1 MANLTI
7 AEISSAA
14 KILNV
19 EPCVIKAV
27 VDVESSG
34 SGFLSTGQ
42 IKILFEGHIFWKE
55 LKKRGTN
62 PEDYALKYPNVVY
75 PKWDKSQY
83 LGGLKEHDRLAIA
96 SEINREAALCS
107 ASYGLFQVMGFNFGL
122 CGFANVVDFVN
133 AHRKSESEQLNAFCK
148 FIQSSGLVPSLASKD
163 WVTFAKRYNGPGY
176 AQNRYDEKLKAA
188 YIKCSGVVQC
198 P

>member
-7 AEISSAA
+7 TEISAAA

-42 IKILFEGHIFWKE
+42 IKILFEGHTFWKE
-55 LKKRGTN
+55 LKKRGIN

-96 SEINREAALCS
+96 SGINREAALCS

-148 FIQSSGLVPSLASKD
+148 FIQSSGLVQSLASKD

-176 AQNRYDEKLKAA
+176 AQNRYDEKLKSA